1 MKGFEGK
8 AGELLWLA
16 ADSVRFA
23 LSGLR
28 IDRFRT
34 VLSLSGVSIG
44 IFCIVAVFS
53 VVNSL
58 QKSLNE
64 GLMEFGSD
72 VAFIEQ
78 MPLEPDLNETGIF
91 KWWEYISRP
100 QVSYNEYQFLRTHGT
115 TFSDIN
121 WMCYFGDGATI
132 GITDGWEMSIHN
144 KLASGRS
151 FTLAELERGSPVAI
165 AGAAYGK
172 THRADSSVTVGGL
185 KCSIIGTLEESGINS
200 VNPADIDCS
209 LLIPAPLARRL
220 YGFHDSRTSIAVR
233 PAAGVDSSAF
243 TNEIRMLM
251 RRCRRLPPQAKDNF
265 SINRLSFI
273 VNELESL
280 FRMIDSLGWITGIF
294 SLLIGG
300 FGIANIMFV
309 SVKERTSQIG
319 LQKAIGARKKTIVLQ
334 YLSESSALSLLG
346 GLAGIAAVWVVTL
359 LLRSGPIR
367 ITLGAGD
374 ILTGLAVAL
383 TIGIAAGVAPATSA
397 ANLHPAEAL
406 QKLSC

>member
-1 MKGFEGK
+1 MKGIEGK
-8 AGELLWLA
+8 TGSLAWIA
-16 ADSVRFA
+16 ADSVKFA

-34 VLSLSGVSIG
+34 FLSLSGVSIG
-44 IFCIVAVFS
+44 IFCIVAVFT

-58 QKSLNE
+58 QESLNE

-100 QVSYNEYQFLRTHGT
+100 QVSYNEYRYLRSHGT

-121 WMCYFGDGATI
+121 WMCYFGDGSTI

-144 KLASGRS
+144 RLASGRL
-151 FTLAELERGSPVAI
+151 FTRGELERGTPVAI
-165 AGAAYGK
+165 AGAAYAK
-172 THRADSSVTVGGL
+172 THRADTCVTVGGL
-185 KCSIIGTLEESGINS
+185 RCSIIGTLEESGINS
-200 VNPADIDCS
+200 VNAADIDGS

-220 YGFHDSRTSIAVR
+220 NGFHDSRTSIALR
-233 PAAGVDSSAF
+233 PSDGVDSAAF

-251 RRCRRLPPQAKDNF
+251 RRCRRLSPQVRDNF

-280 FRMIDSLGWITGIF
+280 FRMVDSLGWIIGIF

-309 SVKERTSQIG
+309 SVRERTSQIG
-319 LQKAIGARKKTIVLQ
+319 LQKALGAGKKVIILQ

-346 GLAGIAAVWVVTL
+346 GLGGIAAVWIVTL
-359 LLRSGPIR
+359 LLRGGPIS
-367 ITLGAGD
+367 ITLGTGD
-374 ILTGLAVAL
+374 ILTGMTVAL
-383 TIGIAAGVAPATSA
+383 AIGIAAGVAPATSA